1 MKKNHFKSITAL
13 ALALVLAFGAVA
25 YAAPDEMPEPSATAT
40 QSTQPDEV
48 ETPQAGESALPS
60 DTLPSEPGQE
70 AETESPLPDA
80 SFFSEDSIPI
90 TESISITSLAEL
102 QKIGQDEAYPLDGS
116 YVLASDIDAGG
127 AAFAPIGS
135 ADAPFTGTLDGNGYT
150 VAGLNISGGGL
161 FAHLT
166 GSVRSLSL
174 RDITVKADGT
184 AGVLAGSISGAAE
197 VVNVFITGSVEAGEA
212 AAVGGLAGTVAG
224 AGKISGVQ
232 AYVSIAGAGESKLV
246 GALIGGNNAPAEI
259 YENCVWSNA
268 YADSAFGVDSAVAE
282 SEGAY
287 RLQTDPSYLALMT
300 GTSGTLTANTDT
312 SAYGLAFQGF
322 ETTDEAIATVEQN
335 GAAATVTA
343 KEAVGASDVAVVYEH
358 TFSDGS
364 KAEIRFFTPVIVSK
378 NISEPLPLE
387 PVDPIFPT
395 QIEEVKPLEPIDSIF
410 PTQIEQ
416 TQALEGGNVI
426 EITSWE
432 QFENIG
438 NTEYDPAFAMDAD
451 YALAADLTADGEP
464 FTPIG
469 TEENPFTGTFD
480 GRTFT
485 IDLSQNESIDE
496 TAEYSGLFGVVRP
509 KETDSGLQ

>member
-1 MKKNHFKSITAL
+1 M
-13 ALALVLAFGAVA
+13 
-25 YAAPDEMPEPSATAT
+25 
-40 QSTQPDEV
+40 
-48 ETPQAGESALPS
+48 
-60 DTLPSEPGQE
+60 
-70 AETESPLPDA
+70 
-80 SFFSEDSIPI
+80 
-90 TESISITSLAEL
+90 
-102 QKIGQDEAYPLDGS
+102 
-116 YVLASDIDAGG
+116 
-127 AAFAPIGS
+127 
-135 ADAPFTGTLDGNGYT
+135 
-150 VAGLNISGGGL
+150 
-161 FAHLT
+161 
-166 GSVRSLSL
+166 
-174 RDITVKADGT
+174 
-184 AGVLAGSISGAAE
+184 
-197 VVNVFITGSVEAGEA
+197 
-212 AAVGGLAGTVAG
+212 
-224 AGKISGVQ
+224 
-232 AYVSIAGAGESKLV
+232 

-268 YADSAFGVDSAVAE
+268 YADSAFGVDSAVPE

-300 GTSGTLTANTDT
+300 GANGTLTANTDT

-322 ETTDEAIATVEQN
+322 ETTDEAIAAVEQS

-343 KEAVGASDVAVVYEH
+343 KDAVGAADIAAVYGY

-364 KAEIRFFTPVIVSK
+364 KTEIRFFTPVIVSK

-416 TQALEGGNVI
+416 TQKLDDETVI
-426 EITSWE
+426 EITTWE
-432 QFENIG
+432 QFKNIG

-451 YALAADLTADGEP
+451 YALAADITADGEP

-509 KETDSGLQ
+509 KETDI